1 MKKEVSPPKWV
12 TRIIENYCDPYL
24 LEGIRGD
31 LLELFQENVE
41 LKGLARARLIY
52 MIQSLGFLRL
62 KFKKKNVKTS
72 TLTAMLSNYL
82 LITLRYIKKHKAY
95 AIINLLGLTVGLTA
109 SIIMIQYVRF
119 ELSYDDFH
127 NDKERIYRLASID
140 PDGGGGSAKISVP
153 MGVALAEEGLG
164 IEKMTR
170 LTPFGNATFKHGEN
184 VLTEGWGRCVDDD
197 FFDVFN
203 LEVLQGDIKTALKE
217 PGSIILTKALATKY
231 FGENANSIG
240 QNISITYQSQVDKL
254 FTVTAVIEDVPSN
267 SHFYFSFLAPV
278 ANYEL
283 SPLDDWVRIQAYTYL
298 KILPKADHQLILNR
312 ATELVLERSEQTRE
326 QYDLENLRSRN
337 VALYQLQPLESIY
350 LYSNLFR
357 EIGPTGNITYVFI
370 MMSLAFFIILIAC
383 INFINLSTARATTR
397 MKEIGVRKVN
407 GSTKKELVFQF
418 LLESIVF
425 AVFSIIIATGIIYLI
440 LPGFNAATG
449 LSISLNLIENS
460 PYLLAGAIS
469 IGILAGFYPAFYL
482 SSLKVEAV
490 LKNERIGTS
499 RSRMRQ
505 VLVVFQYTLSIMLI
519 IATSIIYRQ
528 VDFMKNKNLG
538 FNDEQIVILNTNSQ
552 KIFGRYE
559 AVMEEM
565 KKHPNVQ
572 SVSFSGNLPG
582 GGDWGMPMEVD
593 GLSRENTPTIRLL
606 EVDHNYLETFKFEL
620 VEGRNFSKEFPGDE
634 ELSYILNEEAVRQL
648 GWTDNPIGK
657 NVGLTT
663 IGRPMGKVI
672 GVVRDFH
679 FRSLHQQIAP
689 IAMFMKPEWSRTFSI
704 KLGTGDF
711 EEAQKYLEDKW
722 SEFDEA
728 APFNLRFF
736 DQSLD
741 RLYRAE
747 DRLQYIVQWFTII
760 ALFIAIIGL
769 SGLASFT
776 LISRTREFGIRKVM
790 GASVPQ
796 IIRIVSKDF
805 LKLILVAFII
815 SIPFSILLMD
825 GWLENF
831 AYRIEISGLSFI
843 LTLVLMLL
851 ITFVTI
857 FYSVF
862 KVATA
867 NPVESLRYE

>member
-1 MKKEVSPPKWV
+1 MKKEVSPPKWI
-12 TRIIENYCDPYL
+12 TSILENYCDPYM

-31 LLELFQENVE
+31 LLELFLENVE
-41 LKGLARARLIY
+41 LKGTTRARLIY
-52 MIQSLGFLRL
+52 VFQSIGFLRL
-62 KFKKKNVKTS
+62 KFKKRKVKTS
-72 TLTAMLSNYL
+72 TFTTMLSNYL
-82 LITLRYIKKHKAY
+82 LVTLRYIKKHKAY
-95 AIINLLGLTVGLTA
+95 AIINVLGLSIGLTA
-109 SIIMIQYVRF
+109 SIMMIQYVRF
-119 ELSYDDFH
+119 ELSYDNFH
-127 NDKERIYRLASID
+127 KDKERIYRLASKN
-140 PDGGGGSAKISVP
+140 PDDGGGSAKISVP
-153 MGVALAEEGLG
+153 MGAALAEEGLG

-184 VLTEGWGRCVDDD
+184 VLSEGWGRCVDDA
-197 FFDVFN
+197 FFEVFN
-203 LEVLQGDIKTALKE
+203 FKVLQGDIETALKE

-231 FGENANSIG
+231 FGENINCVG

-254 FTVTAVIEDVPSN
+254 FTVTAVIEDVPAN
-267 SHFYFSFLAPV
+267 SHFYFSFLAPMD
-278 ANYEL
+278 NYEL
-283 SPLDDWVRIQAYTYL
+283 SDINDWARTQAYTYL
-298 KILPKADHQLILNR
+298 KILPKTDHELIISR
-312 ATELVLERSEQTRE
+312 ATALVLERSEQARE
-326 QYDLENLRSRN
+326 QYNLEELRSRN
-337 VALYQLQPLESIY
+337 AELYQLQALESIY

-357 EIGPTGNITYVFI
+357 EIGSTGNITYVFI

-407 GSTKKELVFQF
+407 GSTRKELIFQF

-425 AVFSIIIATGIIYLI
+425 AVFSVVIAAGIVHLI

-449 LSISLNLIENS
+449 LSVSLNLIENL
-460 PYLLAGAIS
+460 PFLLAGAILV
-469 IGILAGFYPAFYL
+469 GALAGSYPAFYL

-490 LKNERIGTS
+490 LKNERIRSS
-499 RSRMRQ
+499 RSRTRQ
-505 VLVVFQYTLSIMLI
+505 VLVVFQYTLSIILI
-519 IATSIIYRQ
+519 IATSIIYQQ

-538 FNDEQIVILNTNSQ
+538 FDDEQIIVLNTNSE

-559 AVMEEM
+559 AVIEEM
-565 KKHPNVQ
+565 KKHPNIQ

-582 GGDWGMPMEVD
+582 GGDWGMPMEVE

-620 VEGRNFSKEFPGDE
+620 VKGRNFSKEFPGDE

-648 GWTDNPIGK
+648 GWTDDPIGK
-657 NVGLTT
+657 NVGLTRL
-663 IGRPMGKVI
+663 GRPMGKVI
-672 GVVRDFH
+672 GVVKDFH

-711 EEAQKYLEDKW
+711 EETQKFLEDTW
-722 SEFDEA
+722 SEFDGS
-728 APFNLRFF
+728 APFNLSFF

-747 DRLQYIVQWFTII
+747 DRLQYIVQWFTLI

-790 GASVPQ
+790 GASVAQ
-796 IIRIVSKDF
+796 IIRIVSRDF
-805 LKLILVAFII
+805 LKLILVAFIL

-831 AYRIEISGLSFI
+831 AYRIDISVVSFV
-843 LTLVLMLL
+843 LTLMLMLL
-851 ITFVTI
+851 ITFITI

>member
-1 MKKEVSPPKWV
+1 MKKEVSPPKWI
-12 TRIIENYCDPYL
+12 TRIVENYCDPYL

-31 LLELFQENVE
+31 LLELFHENVE
-41 LKGLARARLIY
+41 LKGSVRAQLIY
-52 MIQSLGFLRL
+52 ILQSLGFLRL
-62 KFKKKNVKTS
+62 KFKKRNVKSS
-72 TLTAMLSNYL
+72 TLSAMLSNYL

-95 AIINLLGLTVGLTA
+95 ALINMLGLTVGLTA

-127 NDKERIYRLASID
+127 EETERIYRLASLD
-140 PDGGGGSAKISVP
+140 PDNGGGMAKISVP
-153 MGVALAEEGLG
+153 MGVTLAEEGLG

-170 LTPFGNATFKHGEN
+170 LMPFGNATFKHGEN
-184 VLTEGWGRCVDDD
+184 VLTETWGRCVDND

-203 LEVLQGDIKTALKE
+203 FKVLQGDLGTSLKE
-217 PGSIILTKALATKY
+217 PGSIVLTKRLATRY
-231 FGENANSIG
+231 FGENVNCIG

-254 FTVTAVIEDVPSN
+254 FTVTAVIEDVPAN
-267 SHFYFSFLAPV
+267 SHFYFSFLAPA

-283 SPLDDWVRIQAYTYL
+283 SPLNDWVRIQAFTYL
-298 KILPKADHQLILNR
+298 KILPETDHKLILDR
-312 ATELVLERSEQTRE
+312 ATELAFERSEQARE
-326 QYDLENLRSRN
+326 QYDLEDLRNRDA
-337 VALYQLQPLESIY
+337 ALYQLQPLRSIY

-370 MMSLAFFIILIAC
+370 MMSLAFFTILIAC
-383 INFINLSTARATTR
+383 INFINLSTARATIR

-407 GSTKKELVFQF
+407 GSTRKELIFQF

-425 AVFSIIIATGIIYLI
+425 SVFSIIIATGLIHLI
-440 LPGFNAATG
+440 LPGFNATTG
-449 LSISLNLIENS
+449 LSISLNLLENL
-460 PYLLAGAIS
+460 PFLLIGAIL

-482 SSLKVEAV
+482 SSLKVETV
-490 LKNERIGTS
+490 LRNERMRTS
-499 RSRMRQ
+499 RSRLRQ

-519 IATSIIYRQ
+519 IATSIIYQQ

-538 FNDEQIVILNTNSQ
+538 FDDEQIITINTNSQ

-565 KKHPNVQ
+565 KKHPNIQ
-572 SVSFSGNLPG
+572 SISFCGNLPG
-582 GGDWGMPMEVD
+582 GGDWGMPMEVE
-593 GLSRENTPTIRLL
+593 GLSRESTPTIRLL
-606 EVDHNYLETFKFEL
+606 EVDHNYLETFQFEL
-620 VEGRNFSKEFPGDE
+620 AEGRNFSEEFPGDE

-657 NVGLTT
+657 SLGLTS

-672 GVVRDFH
+672 GVVKDFH

-711 EEAQKYLEDKW
+711 EETQKYLEEKW
-722 SEFDEA
+722 SEFDES

-736 DQSLD
+736 DQSMD

-760 ALFIAIIGL
+760 ALFIAVIGL

-790 GASVPQ
+790 GASVIQ
-796 IIRIVSKDF
+796 IIRIVSRDF
-805 LKLILVAFII
+805 SKLILIAFILSAPI
-815 SIPFSILLMD
+815 SFLLMD
-825 GWLENF
+825 GWLQNF
-831 AYRIEISGLSFI
+831 AYRIDVSVLSFV
-843 LTLVLMLL
+843 LTLILMLM
-851 ITFVTI
+851 ITFLTI